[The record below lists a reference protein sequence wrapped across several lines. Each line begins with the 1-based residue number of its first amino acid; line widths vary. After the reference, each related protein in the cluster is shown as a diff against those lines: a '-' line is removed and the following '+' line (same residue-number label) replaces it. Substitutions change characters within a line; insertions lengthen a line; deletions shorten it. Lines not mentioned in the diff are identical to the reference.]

1 VKTTPHTATGNNAQ
15 ARGKLQIT
23 DVTEQRAN
31 KYKKQAAAIKHL
43 EIKIQF

>member
-1 VKTTPHTATGNNAQ
+1 VKKTPHAARGNNAQ
-15 ARGKLQIT
+15 IRGKLQIA

-31 KYKKQAAAIKHL
+31 EKQAAALKHL